1 MPSQPIIRGGEAN
14 FNQSFDVDAD
24 NGRAAKSLGELVGKR
39 QAAKKSYYQSQV
51 DEMNNLDTLLK
62 TTDVKDFADMQKSIA
77 GARDEIKQLYMDNN
91 FKGHNTPEFQ
101 QKLYEI
107 KFAVDQALAQC
118 PEYSLEQDW
127 LEEQH
132 VNRAMEKLQN
142 GKKT

>member
-1 MPSQPIIRGGEAN
+1 MPYIEKFGVNKVKEQIW
-14 FNQSFDVDAD
+14 QYKYVC
-24 NGRAAKSLGELVGKR
+24 
-39 QAAKKSYYQSQV
+39 
-51 DEMNNLDTLLK
+51 
-62 TTDVKDFADMQKSIA
+62 TDP
-77 GARDEIKQLYMDNN
+77 YMDG
-91 FKGHNTPEFQ
+91 FTGWGCK